1 MLKSCVTTL
10 HMRTVMLLM
19 FSIMLA
25 TSAYAETPQNASPQT
40 NRCNSQIHEE
50 PTLSVTFNYIATSFP
65 EAKTLFDKNANEINS
80 LAQQQHITKFEL
92 QNMSYNINE
101 INNENQ
107 IAQISVNG
115 NMSYRMDS
123 TNNALKLAE
132 VLRLK
137 KLRVEVS
144 VVGSNSENAECVGQ

>member
-1 MLKSCVTTL
+1 MAGVCKEELKFSNFAVAAGNRSLTISCHNTAPIIAEDNMRTHSSLLKVFSTFMLKSCVTTL

-101 INNENQ
+101 INN
-107 IAQISVNG
+107 I
-115 NMSYRMDS
+115 R
-123 TNNALKLAE
+123 
-132 VLRLK
+132 
-137 KLRVEVS
+137 
-144 VVGSNSENAECVGQ
+144 